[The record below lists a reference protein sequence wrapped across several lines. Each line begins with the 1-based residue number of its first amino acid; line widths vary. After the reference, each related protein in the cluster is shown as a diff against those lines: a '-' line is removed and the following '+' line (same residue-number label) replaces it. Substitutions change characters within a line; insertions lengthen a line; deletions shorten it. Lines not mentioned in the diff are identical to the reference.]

1 MSAPPSPLRQLLT
14 LALPIVISRASQT
27 VIGLSDALLVA
38 DLGKNALSATTTGAL
53 NVMTLFILPMG
64 VTFIVS
70 SFAAQH
76 FGRGELGAARR
87 YGWYGLAVAG
97 VAQVLGLLG
106 LWPLS
111 WVLAHMPMEEDVRRL
126 MEEYMRIRLL
136 TGGAAIGL
144 EALANYFGGLGRTR
158 PGMVANLVAMLLNV
172 LLAWAL
178 IWGHLGAPA
187 LGVPGSAWASAA
199 ATLVAFA
206 GFFAYFLLDGRGV
219 ARPALSW
226 HELLRMLRF
235 GLPSGF
241 NWLVEFLA
249 YVVFV
254 NVVVSKLGT
263 ATLAALNSVMQLN
276 SASFMPSFGI
286 SSAGAILVGQAIG
299 AGKKDDVPA
308 LVGLTLRA
316 AATWQGAIGL
326 LYFLLPAAFMA
337 PFTDGPGGAE
347 IAEVGARVLM
357 VSAAWQLFDATAM
370 AYAET
375 LRAAGDTLF
384 PAAIRTAIAWFVF
397 LPGAAYSV
405 YGLGL
410 AEVAA
415 SLWLV
420 AYLGLLAVTMVLRFR
435 SGRWRSM
442 QLVEAVPGAGV
453 A

>member
-1 MSAPPSPLRQLLT
+1 MTSTAQPSPLRQLLT

-38 DLGKNALSATTTGAL
+38 DLGKTALSATTTGAL
-53 NVMTLFILPMG
+53 NVMVLLILPMG

-70 SFAAQH
+70 SYAAQH

-87 YGWYGLAVAG
+87 YGWYGLIVSLF
-97 VAQVLGLLG
+97 AQALGLLG
-106 LWPLS
+106 LLPLH
-111 WVLAHMPMEEDVRRL
+111 WVLDVMPMEADVRGL

-136 TGGAAIGL
+136 TGGAAIGV
-144 EALANYFGGLGRTR
+144 EALANYYGGLGRTR
-158 PGMVANLVAMLLNV
+158 PGMVANLVAMALNV
-172 LLAWAL
+172 VLDWAL
-178 IWGHLGAPA
+178 IWGKLGAPA
-187 LGVPGSAWASAA
+187 LGVAGAAWASAL
-199 ATLVAFA
+199 ATLVAFL
-206 GFFAYFLLDGRGV
+206 GFFAFFLWDGRELD
-219 ARPALSW
+219 RPRLAL

-241 NWLVEFLA
+241 NWLFEFLA

-254 NVVVSKLGT
+254 NVVVGKLGT

-276 SASFMPSFGI
+276 SASFMPSFGL

-299 AGKKDDVPA
+299 AKKKDDVPA
-308 LVGLTLRA
+308 LVWLTVRA
-316 AATWQGAIGL
+316 AASWQGAIGL
-326 LYFLLPAAFMA
+326 FYFFIPAVLMR

-347 IAEVGARVLM
+347 MLEVGTRVLM

-384 PAAIRTAIAWFVF
+384 PMLVRIVIAWFVF

-410 AEVAA
+410 SEVAA
-415 SLWLV
+415 SFWLV
-420 AYLGLLAVTMVLRFR
+420 AYLGLLAVAMVLRFR
-435 SGRWRSM
+435 SGKWRSM
-442 QLVEAVPGAGV
+442 ELVEGAH
-453 A
+453 

>member
-1 MSAPPSPLRQLLT
+1 MNSPATPSPLRQLLT

-38 DLGKNALSATTTGAL
+38 DLGKSALSATTTGAL
-53 NVMTLFILPMG
+53 NVMVLLILPMG

-70 SFAAQH
+70 SYAAQH

-87 YGWYGLAVAG
+87 YGWYGLIVAV
-97 VAQVLGLLG
+97 VAQALGLLG
-106 LWPLS
+106 LMPLA
-111 WVLAHMPMEEDVRRL
+111 WVLGQMPMEADVRAL

-136 TGGAAIGL
+136 TGGAAIGV
-144 EALANYFGGLGRTR
+144 EALANYYGGLGRTR
-158 PGMVANLVAMLLNV
+158 PGMVANLVAMGLNV
-172 LLAWAL
+172 VLDWAL
-178 IWGHLGAPA
+178 IWGKLGAPA
-187 LGVPGSAWASAA
+187 MGVAGAAWASAL
-199 ATLVAFA
+199 ATLVAFL
-206 GFFAYFLLDGRGV
+206 GFFAFFLWDGRAV
-219 ARPALSW
+219 AKTALSA
-226 HELLRMLRF
+226 HELWRMLRF

-241 NWLVEFLA
+241 NWLIEFLA

-276 SASFMPSFGI
+276 SASFMPAFGL

-299 AGKKDDVPA
+299 AQKKDEVPGLVWLTVRTAAAWQGFIGLFYFFIPA
-308 LVGLTLRA
+308 LL
-316 AATWQGAIGL
+316 
-326 LYFLLPAAFMA
+326 MK
-337 PFTDGPGGAE
+337 PFADGPGGAE
-347 IAEVGARVLM
+347 VLEVGTRVLM

-384 PAAIRTAIAWFVF
+384 PMVVRTVIAWFVF

-420 AYLGLLAVTMVLRFR
+420 GYLGLLAVAMVLRFR

-442 QLVEAVPGAGV
+442 ELVEGAH
-453 A
+453 